1 MRNKRRRLSD
11 VSERYAHVALI
22 MPCSSASEHRKVLK
36 IFHHTC
42 SEAMN
47 AMRPFIQQYGEDTAQ
62 AEREVGPAMELLFP
76 AKRVGSNA

>member
-1 MRNKRRRLSD
+1 M
-11 VSERYAHVALI
+11 HTPPLI
-22 MPCSSASEHRKVLK
+22 MSCSSASEHRKVLK

-42 SEAMN
+42 SEAMDG
-47 AMRPFIQQYGEDTAQ
+47 MRPFIQQYGEDTAE